1 MILSFE
7 DATPIIASVTGGYI
21 PSDYVVDDVVSG
33 AMRLA
38 KMLGFTRRDRNQLY
52 VFWRTPYAAKSIPSL
67 LVWQRSKTKR
77 PLFVCGRRLAYG
89 SIKTDMPIFGAPLPR
104 NAPYYLATTEIWSQ
118 HSIVAV
124 DPGQPLVW
132 GPNSRF
138 TLETKG

>member
-1 MILSFE
+1 MLAFA
-7 DATPIIASVTGGYI
+7 DATPSIASVTGGYI
-21 PSDYVVDDVVSG
+21 PPEYVIDDVTSG

-38 KMLGFTRRDRNQLY
+38 KMLGFSHRDRNQLY

-67 LVWQRSKTKR
+67 LVLQASKTKR
-77 PLFVCGRRLAYG
+77 PLFVCGRRLAYH
-89 SIKTDMPIFGAPLPR
+89 SVKADMPIFGAPLPR
-104 NAPYYLATTEIWSQ
+104 NVPYYLAVAEIWSQ

-138 TLETKG
+138 ALETKG